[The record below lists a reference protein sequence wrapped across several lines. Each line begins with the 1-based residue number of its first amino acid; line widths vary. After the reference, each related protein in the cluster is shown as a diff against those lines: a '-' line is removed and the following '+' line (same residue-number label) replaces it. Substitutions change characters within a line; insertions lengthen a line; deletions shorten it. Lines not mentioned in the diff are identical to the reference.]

1 MNPIARRKI
10 RQHMQSCSDKTFWDN
25 MNFIHN
31 QAYQLA
37 IKHVHEAMEC
47 MPGITKKQ
55 VEAVMQKTVEIRE
68 NWDGLHEI
76 EVEAS
81 IDRIITGQH

>member
-1 MNPIARRKI
+1 
-10 RQHMQSCSDKTFWDN
+10 
-25 MNFIHN
+25 
-31 QAYQLA
+31 
-37 IKHVHEAMEC
+37 